1 MSAILRIGCAVAL
14 SFGGGLESTSGFLP
28 AVAAEVLERLTTE
41 KPKREL
47 SFNGFEFVVATLSE
61 IDSLGVR
68 LGCGIRMGVGSAA
81 FAGGEANLEVL
92 AA

>member
-1 MSAILRIGCAVAL
+1 
-14 SFGGGLESTSGFLP
+14 LESTRGFLP
-28 AVAAEVLERLTTE
+28 AVAAEVLERLTTA

-61 IDSLGVR
+61 IGSLGVR
-68 LGCGIRMGVGSAA
+68 LGCTIRMSAGSAA
-81 FAGGEANLEVL
+81 FVGDEANLEVL